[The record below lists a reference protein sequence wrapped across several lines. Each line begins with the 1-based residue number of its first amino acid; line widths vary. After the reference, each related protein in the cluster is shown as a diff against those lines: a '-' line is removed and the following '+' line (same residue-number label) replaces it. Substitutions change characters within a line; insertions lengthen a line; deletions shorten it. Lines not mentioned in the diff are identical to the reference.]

1 MILLTIEENKSYQNR
16 ILPIYAKGNLVL
28 MIAIKLH
35 SSNTIL

>member
-28 MIAIKLH
+28 MIVIKLH
-35 SSNTIL
+35 SNNTIL